1 MKRRNLTTLVL
12 LLILLCSIIP
22 AYAYGA
28 EEYTTVLL
36 EETVQPNNIKTENGF
51 DFYEGWYA
59 FTPKE
64 SAVYVFCGKEYQ
76 FQLIGEEEEYHLN
89 RYQFRGEAG
98 TTYRFLVEGLHPEG
112 WENVGTCIIKK
123 AVPLEEIVLNK
134 TKVVT
139 DSMQEHLTISCVP
152 EEGNLQGVTWTSS
165 KEAVAAI
172 MRAEDTECFVAPQ
185 MTGEAVITAS
195 TADGLS
201 ASCHITVKNSKSA
214 EKRNGIYA
222 QGNGAVYTGE
232 VVSYYG
238 ADDLVHSIEVT
249 VEASGASSC
258 YAYGPIYVTE
268 NTADATRIRVTMPEG
283 ALLELHIPT
292 EATGNSIVAMEVMEG
307 ESYRLISEV
316 FVADAEQFKD
326 AGIRIQIDRS
336 MELIVV
342 KREQSFTD
350 IQEDFWA
357 ADAIRFMS
365 ARGYLQ
371 GKQDG
376 SFAPGETIMRKTVAM
391 LLYRLEGEP
400 EVSGTAPFSDVKQDR
415 YHDAI
420 LWASG
425 AGIVNGYSDGTFRP
439 DATLSRQHFAA
450 MLYRYAQL
458 KAYVLDCTQG
468 YPIFYYGDYSS
479 VYSWAR
485 KACQWTSSTG
495 VIAGRKVPVLAPED
509 AREEGW
515 FDPQGATS
523 RAQLAVIM
531 QRFLEKAH
539 DPEPEEADFGMGTY
553 IMTRNVGDCFPVNI
567 SHDGRV
573 WDISWK
579 SLDPTVATV
588 DEIGVVT
595 VIGEGV
601 TVITVNDGE
610 HFDSCAIQCG
620 TPDSDDPKSILH
632 DLPQEKK
639 AELSQAIAA
648 EIAGVIQGE
657 TDLERVAKAA
667 TMINE
672 QYVGWRFMD
681 DQDPDYRNAYGLFVS
696 GSANC
701 VGTTKALGMI
711 LDCWGMD
718 WEHENASEWDHQ
730 WCRIY
735 DMDGQVGFGD
745 GGVFGV
751 AGYGDRETADWY
763 RWDDKQDMLCEVIQR
778 A

>member
-1 MKRRNLTTLVL
+1 MRRIICTAL
-12 LLILLCSIIP
+12 LLCAMLGMVIHGF
-22 AYAYGA
+22 AA
-28 EEYTTVLL
+28 EWVTYTPVTEGRWNPLSKTQESEWSETYESYFSFTP
-36 EETVQPNNIKTENGF
+36 EETGTYVLYGDRIRFYFEEDIYGLYERVQFDAIAGVEYRFRAHGSKDTYPEGALTCCVEKAAPLESISLTRTFIYTDPDSTGLHVAGIECTPANGKLQDITCEISDDSVATVERIEGNYIYF
-51 DFYEGWYA
+51 KGRACGKATATVSTSTGQSAQCILRIDDYED
-59 FTPKE
+59 
-64 SAVYVFCGKEYQ
+64 SQSSYVFAGKGQ
-76 FQLIGEEEEYHLN
+76 VL
-89 RYQFRGEAG
+89 AG
-98 TTYRFLVEGLHPEG
+98 TAT
-112 WENVGTCIIKK
+112 
-123 AVPLEEIVLNK
+123 
-134 TKVVT
+134 
-139 DSMQEHLTISCVP
+139 
-152 EEGNLQGVTWTSS
+152 
-165 KEAVAAI
+165 
-172 MRAEDTECFVAPQ
+172 
-185 MTGEAVITAS
+185 
-195 TADGLS
+195 
-201 ASCHITVKNSKSA
+201 
-214 EKRNGIYA
+214 
-222 QGNGAVYTGE
+222 
-232 VVSYYG
+232 SYYG
-238 ADDLVHSIEVT
+238 ADGSVIFVNVEPTSEENGSCHVNGPLRITSDYSQAPTIRVNKPGNGEIILSLAVESAVNSLTVIEVLEDGSHRQISDT
-249 VEASGASSC
+249 YFSE
-258 YAYGPIYVTE
+258 TE
-268 NTADATRIRVTMPEG
+268 MWGTELVVRV
-283 ALLELHIPT
+283 
-292 EATGNSIVAMEVMEG
+292 
-307 ESYRLISEV
+307 
-316 FVADAEQFKD
+316 
-326 AGIRIQIDRS
+326 DRS

-342 KREQSFTD
+342 KKEQTFTD

-357 ADAIRFMS
+357 KEAIDYMS

-415 YHDAI
+415 YHNAI
-420 LWASG
+420 LWASQT
-425 AGIVNGYSDGTFRP
+425 GIVNGYSDGTFRP
-439 DATLSRQHFAA
+439 DTTLSRQHFAA

-458 KAYVLDCTQG
+458 KEYVLDCTQG

-495 VIAGRKVPVLAPED
+495 VIAGRKAPVLAPED

-539 DPEPEEADFGMGTY
+539 DPEPEEADFGMATY
-553 IMTRNVGDCFPVNI
+553 IMTRDVGDCFPVNI

-639 AELSQAIAA
+639 AMLSQAIAA

-667 TMINE
+667 TLINE

-711 LDCWGMD
+711 LDCWGME
-718 WEHENASEWDHQ
+718 WEHVNPGEWDHQ
-730 WCRIY
+730 WCKIY
-735 DMDGQVGFGD
+735 DMDGQIGFGD

-751 AGYGDRETADWY
+751 AGYGDRETAEWY
-763 RWDDKQDMLCEVIQR
+763 RWDDDRDMLREVMQR